1 MPLMSPKDKAAFLRY
16 QKDWCAF
23 AREILGVKLDPDQ
36 EAILR
41 SVQTNRRTVVRSG
54 HARGKD
60 FITAVGCICFLYL
73 CYPCKVICTGPT
85 DRQVVNIMMAECTK
99 LWRKSKWPLGG
110 TFTQHGWRLSANN
123 PDWFLIG
130 FKAQDKATEAWT
142 GFHAPNIMVA
152 VTEASGIAQETYN
165 AIEGLLTGNSRLLMV
180 LNPNQTSGEA
190 FSAFKSPL
198 YHKFTLSCLNA
209 PNVIAG
215 KTLIPGQVD
224 RRWINDLMQKPGWVS
239 DVYPG
244 DERPEEHD
252 FEWDMEDGK
261 GKRWFRPSDLFLVKV
276 MGEWPREPEGQLI
289 PLSWIE
295 AAHRRWA
302 EWKDAGSPLKN
313 PDGDWMDPLRLG
325 VDVAGMGVDNT
336 VYVHRYGNIVT
347 EMAAFGKSDH
357 MATAGRV
364 KGILDSH
371 AEAKAFIDTIG
382 EGAGVYSRL
391 SEQRCPAESVKF
403 SESAKYMKDL
413 TGEREFLN
421 MRAYCYWAVRDALDP
436 KLDGRLALPPVDEL
450 TQDLTAPQWSQNSQ
464 GKIVIEPKDGI
475 KLRLGRSPDYGDAL
489 ALTYAPQISVK
500 VESGA
505 FNGIGAWGA

>member
-1 MPLMSPKDKAAFLRY
+1 MNPRDKALVLRY
-16 QKDWCAF
+16 RQDWCAF
-23 AREILGVKLDPDQ
+23 AREILGVRLDPDQ

-41 SVQTNRRTVVRSG
+41 SVQHNRRTVVRSG

-60 FITAVGCICFLYL
+60 FTTAVACICFLFL

-99 LWRKSKWPLGG
+99 LWKNAKWKLGG
-110 TFTQHGWRLSANN
+110 AFTQHGWRLS
-123 PDWFLIG
+123 PSVTDWFLIG
-130 FKAQDKATEAWT
+130 FKAQDKAVEAWT

-190 FSAFKSPL
+190 YEAFKSPL
-198 YHKFTLSCLNA
+198 YEGGRFVLSCLNA
-209 PNVIAG
+209 PNVVSG

-224 RRWINDLMQKPGWVS
+224 RRWINDLMQKPGWVA

-252 FEWDMEDGK
+252 FQWDMEDGK

-302 EWKDAGSPLKN
+302 EWKDAGSPL
-313 PDGDWMDPLRLG
+313 DATLRLG

-336 VYVHRYGNIVT
+336 VYVHRYGNVVS
-347 EMAAFGKSDH
+347 EMAGFGKTDH

-364 KGILDSH
+364 KAILD
-371 AEAKAFIDTIG
+371 AKPGSRAYIDTIG

-391 SEQRCPAESVKF
+391 SEQRCAAESVKF
-403 SESAKYMKDL
+403 SASAKYKKDL

-421 MRAYCYWAVRDALDP
+421 LRAYCYWAIRDALDP
-436 KLDGRLALPPVDEL
+436 KLDARLALPPVDEL

-464 GKIVIEPKDGI
+464 GKIVIEPKDDI
-475 KLRLGRSPDYGDAL
+475 KLRLGRSPDYGDGL
-489 ALTYAPQISVK
+489 ALTYAPEVTVAI
-500 VESGA
+500 ESGA